1 MYEELKETYRR
12 DKKHC
17 RLYRGLSL
25 PPKAIEFY
33 KEKQK
38 DQYGFKFTAFT
49 SASLDKG
56 IAIGFAKNSASETG
70 NTPVIFEIYI
80 GSGRDW
86 GMQYLN
92 QDSLSAFPHEQEVLI
107 G

>member
-1 MYEELKETYRR
+1 MYEELKEAKWGDEKY
-12 DKKHC
+12 C

-25 PPKAIEFY
+25 PPKAIEYY

-38 DQYGFKFTAFT
+38 DQKYFKFTAFT

-70 NTPVIFEIYI
+70 NTPIIF
-80 GSGRDW
+80 
-86 GMQYLN
+86 
-92 QDSLSAFPHEQEVLI
+92 
-107 G
+107 